1 MKEIYRLQPICKDFY
16 RALSINDEP
25 PKLVD
30 LMESKIN
37 YNNPNPVD
45 VDKLPQAFRSYMFDF
60 DYPLD
65 DKFKEDFETTFL
77 EHYMFRRIG
86 YETYTAFKINL
97 KVKLKSIMPK
107 YNKMLEEYDKLD
119 FIGEKETHIR
129 SENENGSSTGGTT
142 NDNRYSQLPQNE
154 IEDVRDGTYLTDY
167 TYNTGTSTG
176 TANRNTTENIVITR
190 ADDLDEYKKFL
201 DYANNVY
208 EDIFKECDSLFFSI
222 V

>member
-1 MKEIYRLQPICKDFY
+1 MKEIYRLQPICKDFIK
-16 RALSINDEP
+16 ALSINDEP

-37 YNNPNPVD
+37 YENPNPVD

-60 DYPLD
+60 NYPLD
-65 DKFKEDFETTFL
+65 SKYKVDFETTFL

-107 YNKMLEEYDKLD
+107 YNKMLGEYENLN
-119 FIGEKETHIR
+119 FLGEKEIHTR
-129 SENENGSSTGGTT
+129 TEAENGTSSGGTT

-154 IEDVRDGTYLTDY
+154 IEDVKDGTYLTDY
-167 TYNTGTSTG
+167 TYNVGTSIG
-176 TANRNTTENIVITR
+176 SANRNVNENIQITR

-208 EDIFKECDSLFFSI
+208 EDIFKECDSLFFS
-222 V
+222 VV